1 MAILSPNAYRAH
13 LQKEPLGANPDALQH
28 AGVSSQMNLQKINSS
43 AILATFSAGWSRE
56 HQRNKYKMTKIILTS
71 IAHPD
76 WILNCFWAR
85 ITFCPESGQFLPRK
99 FLSFCGVSCQC
110 ISKILTQSGKN
121 NDKLAQIQLYT
132 DNFRAASDSCCIPAT
147 CSFQASYLIEAGD
160 HQPTRV
166 WSSLRSLWVWWGC
179 TVNILSYSTNSS
191 KISLSLFP
199 IWYCFP
205 NCFDIEV
212 RSAAITLWKM

>member
-1 MAILSPNAYRAH
+1 MLFSSILLMWYPQHMDPCSSTLLSYNSNSIGDTSLLFYPTSFLKTLKVYYLQDWSKESACTYGITSNTNSSICYAFQYLPLSTKVGHLYQSLTVHEFNLTPKCPVAILSPNAYRAH

-85 ITFCPESGQFLPRK
+85 ITFCPVILWCQ
-99 FLSFCGVSCQC
+99 LSMYQ
-110 ISKILTQSGKN
+110 
-121 NDKLAQIQLYT
+121 
-132 DNFRAASDSCCIPAT
+132 
-147 CSFQASYLIEAGD
+147 
-160 HQPTRV
+160 
-166 WSSLRSLWVWWGC
+166 
-179 TVNILSYSTNSS
+179 
-191 KISLSLFP
+191 
-199 IWYCFP
+199 
-205 NCFDIEV
+205 
-212 RSAAITLWKM
+212 